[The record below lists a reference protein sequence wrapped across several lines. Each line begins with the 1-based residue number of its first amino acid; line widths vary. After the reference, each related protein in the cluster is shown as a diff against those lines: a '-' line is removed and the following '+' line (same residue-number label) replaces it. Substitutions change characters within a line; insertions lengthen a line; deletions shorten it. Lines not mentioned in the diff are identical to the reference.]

1 MDGYKKDLEE
11 INEALE
17 VETDKESIEILQDAK
32 KQIEK
37 NISDLEASMKTPKK
51 VRAKGEPK
59 KEKSEKKEKVEK
71 PEKKKRSPRTYK
83 PAPDKIKKTNMSGVD
98 KLAVGESETDEDG
111 NVVKRTATNTYI
123 LEYHKDPKDKVA
135 FIKKGDKWLVDC
147 CKKKGIEFKAN
158 EIQTAVEHIIEGLDC
173 HYAIEERKEK
183 AKARK
188 KAREKYESQSDSEK
202 IKNTIDSAAETVEN
216 RVEDI
221 KGSGKSI
228 SKTVGKEVVADVSDI
243 IEAISKGFKTKKDRN
258 DFIKKLISELN
269 KIMKSESFEKGGSVG
284 DDAVSKIREEI
295 ENQGGLKSFSSSI
308 RNERPVGCPMKRNI
322 IKDLQDLKKEEIHVA
337 FHLGLIGNE
346 NKKGSIVENAKES
359 INFDVGEPKLIIY
372 PGVDDAERLDIEYA
386 FETRNR
392 EEWNNPIER
401 YGKRFKNIDHVL
413 TDIRLNKTSD
423 FSSDNFKVVYE

>member
-1 MDGYKKDLEE
+1 MGKIMDGYKKDLEE

-37 NISDLEASMKTPKK
+37 NIADLETSLKTPKK
-51 VRAKGEPK
+51 VRAKSEPK

-202 IKNTIDSAAETVEN
+202 MKNTIDSAAETVKN

-221 KGSGKSI
+221 KDSGKSI
-228 SKTVGKEVVADVSDI
+228 SKTVGKEVVADISDI
-243 IEAISKGFKTKKDRN
+243 IEAISKGFKSKKDRN

-269 KIMKSESFEKGGSVG
+269 KIMKSESFEDGGSVG
-284 DDAVSKIREEI
+284 DEIDLPSTNLILKGVGSDVNGNRVVKLMFINGASFSIQMTGNLPESKRILSGVKNISNISEKEIRKITEEI
-295 ENQGGLKSFSSSI
+295 VDYIAEYGSKKQKQSLKTYGSF
-308 RNERPVGCPMKRNI
+308 
-322 IKDLQDLKKEEIHVA
+322 
-337 FHLGLIGNE
+337 E
-346 NKKGSIVENAKES
+346 NK
-359 INFDVGEPKLIIY
+359 
-372 PGVDDAERLDIEYA
+372 
-386 FETRNR
+386 
-392 EEWNNPIER
+392 
-401 YGKRFKNIDHVL
+401 
-413 TDIRLNKTSD
+413 
-423 FSSDNFKVVYE
+423 